1 MSTRL
6 TDHAHELATSAV
18 VVGTD
23 GSEAADIAV
32 RWAAQTAADRGRRLL
47 IVHGL
52 DLAHVAAVNPYAVVA
67 PSVID
72 EVRTQGAEVL
82 AAAQR
87 VAHDIAPGLVIGTEL
102 DAGHPAQTLI
112 TLSHHAYLVALG
124 ATPDVGT
131 LAHLGS
137 TLLAVTAHGSGRIV
151 VVNDTGDGALPRNTG
166 PIVVGVDGSPTSEQA
181 IAAAFT
187 EASERTAPLVT
198 VHVWNDRS
206 YGEFAGEFAV
216 EDLTTSE
223 QALLAERMAGWN
235 EKYPDVI
242 VTHRVYAGETRQ
254 RLQDWSDSAQM
265 VVVGSH
271 GWGGLRG
278 LVLGS
283 TSNWLV
289 QHAHCPVMV
298 AHPAVE
304 DPR

>member
-1 MSTRL
+1 MSTHL
-6 TDHAHELATSAV
+6 ADHPHELATSAV

-23 GSEAADIAV
+23 GSETADVAV

-52 DLAHVAAVNPYAVVA
+52 DLAHTAAVNPYAIVT

-72 EVRTQGAEVL
+72 EIRTRGAEVL
-82 AAAQR
+82 EAAQR
-87 VAHDIAPGLVIGTEL
+87 VARDIAPGLVIGTEL
-102 DAGHPAQTLI
+102 AASHPAQTLI
-112 TLSHHAYLVALG
+112 TLSRHAYLVALG

-151 VVNDTGDGALPRNTG
+151 VVNDTGDGVLPRVTG

-187 EASERTAPLVT
+187 DASERTAPLVAI
-198 VHVWNDRS
+198 HVWKNTS
-206 YGEFAGEFAV
+206 HGEFAGELSV
-216 EDLTTSE
+216 EDLQTSE
-223 QALLAERMAGWN
+223 RALLAERLAGWN
-235 EKYPDVI
+235 EKYPDVS
-242 VTHRVYAGETRQ
+242 VTHRVYTCGTR
-254 RLQDWSDSAQM
+254 RHLQDWSDSAQM

-298 AHPAVE
+298 AHPAIE